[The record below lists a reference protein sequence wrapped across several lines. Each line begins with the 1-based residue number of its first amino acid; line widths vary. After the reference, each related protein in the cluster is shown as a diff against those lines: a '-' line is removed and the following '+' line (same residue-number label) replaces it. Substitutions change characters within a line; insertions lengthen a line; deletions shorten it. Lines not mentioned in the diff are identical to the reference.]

1 MIEIKA
7 TTFDDVPSIVELHY
21 KAYNKSHFT
30 SVLSSEML
38 TLYYH
43 EFLKRNKIC
52 FLGFID
58 GSPAGFVLGG
68 EDVDTP
74 LSILISKHRIGIIVK
89 LIQNPRFILEKISD
103 AILNKISPPKKS
115 AEKIILLSIAVDP
128 NYQRHKLGSAL
139 ISQFEEGVK
148 NQGSTSYA
156 LFVRKNN
163 TNALSFYKKS
173 GFTIENNYR
182 QSFSMVKVLK

>member
-7 TTFDDVPSIVELHY
+7 TTFDDVPIIVELHY

-43 EFLKRNKIC
+43 EFLQRNKIC
-52 FLGFID
+52 FLGYIN
-58 GSPAGFVLGG
+58 GTPAGFVLGG

-74 LSILISKHRIGIIVK
+74 LSILISKHRVGIF
-89 LIQNPRFILEKISD
+89 LTLLHNPRFIVEKICD
-103 AILNKISPPKKS
+103 VVLNKLFPPKKS

-128 NYQRHKLGSAL
+128 QYQRHKLGSELVAK
-139 ISQFEEGVK
+139 FEEGVIK
-148 NQGSTSYA
+148 EGSNSYA

-163 TNALSFYKKS
+163 SKALSFYQKS